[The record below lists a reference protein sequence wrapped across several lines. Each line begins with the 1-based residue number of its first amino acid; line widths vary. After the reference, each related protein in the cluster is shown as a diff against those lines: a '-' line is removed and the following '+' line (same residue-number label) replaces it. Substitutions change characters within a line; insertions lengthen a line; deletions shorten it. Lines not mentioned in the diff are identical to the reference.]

1 MKLVFCGTPRFAVP
15 TLMALQEAGHEIALV
30 VTQPDR
36 PVGRSQKLA
45 APPVKQKALAAGI
58 PVTQPDKIRNNAEFR
73 AQLES
78 IAPDAIVVVAYG
90 RIIPPWMLTL
100 PRYGCIN
107 LHGSLLPKYR
117 GAAPIQWAIA
127 MGETIT
133 GNTTMLL
140 EEGLDTGPILLQ
152 QAVVIRPEQTA
163 VELFEE
169 LAAGG
174 APLVVE
180 TLEGLAAGTIEPQPQ
195 DHSRATLAPLLD
207 REDGRMDFS
216 AFTATQ
222 LKNRWRGFQPWPGAF
237 TTLNGKKLIV
247 HRTEV
252 AQIPAPRCT
261 CPCRMRTAGHR
272 RPSHVCRVCGQHV
285 ARIDRTPARRQE
297 APVSRRIS
305 AWDAI
310 RSRHA
315 PGLKTMA
322 GISAARRV
330 AFQILLTVERGQAHA
345 DDLLRGDAVSALS
358 DRDRHLATTLVLG
371 VLRWQIRPRPA
382 GAQSSRQAERET
394 RRGSADRSAPGSL
407 STAASRSHSR
417 ARRHR

>member
-1 MKLVFCGTPRFAVP
+1 VKVVFCGTPRFAVP
-15 TLMALQEAGHEIALV
+15 TLVALQEAGHEIALA

-36 PVGRSQKLA
+36 PVGRTQELV
-45 APPVKQKALAAGI
+45 APPVKQSAQAAGI
-58 PVTQPDKIRNNAEFR
+58 PVTQPDKIRNNADFR

-100 PRYGCIN
+100 ARYGCIN

-152 QAVVIRPEQTA
+152 RAVVIRPEQTA
-163 VELFEE
+163 VQLYEE

-180 TLEGLAAGTIEPQPQ
+180 TVEGLAAGTIEPQPQ
-195 DHSRATLAPLLD
+195 DHSGATLAPLLN

-216 AFTATQ
+216 TFTATQ

-247 HRTEV
+247 HHADV
-252 AQIPAPRCT
+252 AHSPHPYEHAAPE
-261 CPCRMRTAGHR
+261 
-272 RPSHVCRVCGQHV
+272 CGQLVIAGDRLLV
-285 ARIDRTPARRQE
+285 ACDGNTWLELIELQLEGKKRLPAAE
-297 APVSRRIS
+297 
-305 AWDAI
+305 
-310 RSRHA
+310 
-315 PGLKTMA
+315 
-322 GISAARRV
+322 
-330 AFQILLTVERGQAHA
+330 F
-345 DDLLRGDAVSALS
+345 LRGMQ
-358 DRDRHLATTLVLG
+358 LAAGTRLG
-371 VLRWQIRPRPA
+371 
-382 GAQSSRQAERET
+382 
-394 RRGSADRSAPGSL
+394 
-407 STAASRSHSR
+407 
-417 ARRHR
+417 